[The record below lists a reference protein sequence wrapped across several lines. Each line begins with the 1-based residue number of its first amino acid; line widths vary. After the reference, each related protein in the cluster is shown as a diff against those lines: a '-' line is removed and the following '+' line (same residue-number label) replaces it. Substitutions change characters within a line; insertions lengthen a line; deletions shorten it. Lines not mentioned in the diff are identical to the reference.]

1 MLAGAEFELHIGS
14 ETGPLFKD
22 AEGNTTFTTGTD
34 GRLEINGLD
43 SDVDYYLVETKAPT
57 GYSLNAAAIKVRI
70 TARFDQNE
78 TDKLV
83 GYDVTFGEGTNA
95 GVTHYKYDTVEGKTE
110 LLNDENNPSN
120 PFGFKN
126 TKLSSLPSTGGIGT
140 TIFTIGG
147 CAIMILAAALY
158 FASRR
163 KTAK

>member
-1 MLAGAEFELHIGS
+1 M
-14 ETGPLFKD
+14 FKD
-22 AEGNTTFTTGTD
+22 AKGNTTFTTGEN

-57 GYSLNAAAIKVRI
+57 GYSLNAAPIKVRI
-70 TARFDQNE
+70 TAYFDSNN
-78 TDKLV
+78 TDKLT
-83 GYDVTFGEGTNA
+83 GYDVTFGEGENA

-110 LLNDENNPSN
+110 LLNNADNPSN